1 MYLSNFKIDKEVTK
15 CQVITE
21 ETIEAMGNKD
31 QDHEVQHQVMDKEDQ
46 PAVVVMGKEDQP
58 AVVAMGK
65 EGHRAVV
72 VIVLEKDPSIAA
84 AQVLPKEDQQPQKDQ
99 KQEKGKKERKINF
112 RIDIQ
117 N

>member
-31 QDHEVQHQVMDKEDQ
+31 QDHEVQHQVMD
-46 PAVVVMGKEDQP
+46 KEDQP